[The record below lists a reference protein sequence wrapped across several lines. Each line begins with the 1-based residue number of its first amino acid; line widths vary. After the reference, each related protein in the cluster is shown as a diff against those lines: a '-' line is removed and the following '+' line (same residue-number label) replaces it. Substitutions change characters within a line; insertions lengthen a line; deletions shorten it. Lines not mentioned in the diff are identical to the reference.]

1 MTIREAK
8 ALLISYSFPF
18 DRVVLAF
25 IMLFL
30 GLALLDPV
38 QIPESIRF
46 IFGSL
51 GFIFPFLV
59 LSIVVA
65 AGAKATGLDQQIATV
80 FAGHT
85 RKMIFAAAIFGGLS
99 PFCSCTVIPLIAG
112 LLQAGVPLAPVM
124 AFWISSPLMDPEMF
138 VLLSAVLGL
147 EFTIVKTVVAI
158 VLGLGA
164 GFATHALVQ
173 RGLFSNP
180 LREEA
185 IAGFSGCCS
194 NSTKRNKQIIWAFWR
209 DDERRNSFVAESKTT
224 GWFLFKWLTLAFLIE
239 SMMVAYIPP
248 EFVGNYLGANSEWW
262 LIPTAAAVGVP
273 AYLNGYAAIPMV
285 GGLVDMG
292 MSLPGALTFMVA
304 GGVSSLPAS
313 MAVFALV
320 KRNLFVWYLILGF
333 VGSIF
338 SGFGYLIYLQLF
350 G

>member
-8 ALLISYSFPF
+8 ALLISYSIPL
-18 DRVVLAF
+18 DKVVLTF
-25 IMLFL
+25 IIIFFGVALFDTDQVL
-30 GLALLDPV
+30 
-38 QIPESIRF
+38 ESVRF

-85 RKMIFAAAIFGGLS
+85 RKMIVAAAIFGGLS

-138 VLLSAVLGL
+138 VLLSAVLGV
-147 EFTIVKTVVAI
+147 EFSTVKTVAAI

-173 RGLFSNP
+173 RGLFANP

-185 IAGFSGCCS
+185 IAGFSSCCKS
-194 NSTKRNKQIIWAFWR
+194 KVNNKEIVWTFWR
-209 DDERRNSFVAESKTT
+209 DDERRTSFIAESRTT

-239 SMMVAYIPP
+239 SLMVAYIPP

-320 KRNLFVWYLILGF
+320 KRNLFIWYLILGF
-333 VGSIF
+333 TGSIF
-338 SGFGYLIYLQLF
+338 SGFGYLIYLQLV

>member
-1 MTIREAK
+1 MTIKEAK
-8 ALLISYSFPF
+8 ILVTNFSIPI
-18 DRVVLAF
+18 DKVVLAF
-25 IMLFL
+25 IILFL
-30 GLALLDPV
+30 GVTIVDSDQV
-38 QIPESIRF
+38 IESIHF

-85 RKMIFAAAIFGGLS
+85 RKMIVAAAIFGGLS

-138 VLLSAVLGL
+138 VLLSAVLGV
-147 EFTIVKTVVAI
+147 EFSVVKTVAAI

-164 GFATHALVQ
+164 GFATNTLVQ
-173 RGLFSNP
+173 RGLFINP
-180 LREEA
+180 LREDA
-185 IAGFSGCCS
+185 IAGFTGCC
-194 NSTKRNKQIIWAFWR
+194 NSKVNNKKIVWAFWR
-209 DDERRNSFVAESKTT
+209 DDVRRTSFVSESRTT

-239 SMMVAYIPP
+239 SLMVAYIPP
-248 EFVGNYLGANSEWW
+248 EFVGNYLGANNEWW
-262 LIPTAAAVGVP
+262 LIPTAAMVGVP

-313 MAVFALV
+313 LAVFALV
-320 KRNLFVWYLILGF
+320 KRNLFIWYLILGF

-338 SGFGYLIYLQLF
+338 TGFGYLIYLQLF

>member
-8 ALLISYSFPF
+8 ILLTNYSISM
-18 DRVVLAF
+18 DKVVLSF
-25 IMLFL
+25 IIIFL
-30 GLALLDPV
+30 GVGLLDSD
-38 QIPESIRF
+38 QIQESIQF
-46 IFGSL
+46 ILGSL

-59 LSIVVA
+59 LSLVVA

-85 RKMIFAAAIFGGLS
+85 RKMIVAAAVFGGLS

-138 VLLSAVLGL
+138 VLLSAVLGI

-158 VLGLGA
+158 TLGLGS
-164 GFATHALVQ
+164 GFATQALVNL
-173 RGLFSNP
+173 GLFSNP
-180 LREEA
+180 LRMEA
-185 IAGFSGCCS
+185 ISGFSGCS
-194 NSTKRNKQIIWAFWR
+194 NSKMDNKKIVWAFWQ
-209 DDERRNSFVAESKTT
+209 DDERRTSFVSEAKTT

-239 SMMVAYIPP
+239 SLMVAYIPP
-248 EFVGNYLGANSEWW
+248 EFVGNYLGENSEWW

-320 KRNLFVWYLILGF
+320 KRNLFIWYLILGF
-333 VGSIF
+333 IGSIF
-338 SGFGYLIYLQLF
+338 SGFGYLIYLQVF

>member
-8 ALLISYSFPF
+8 ALLISYSIPL
-18 DRVVLAF
+18 DKVVWAF
-25 IMLFL
+25 IIIFFGVALFDTDQVL
-30 GLALLDPV
+30 
-38 QIPESIRF
+38 ESVRF

-85 RKMIFAAAIFGGLS
+85 RKMIVAAAIFGGLS

-138 VLLSAVLGL
+138 VLLSAVLGV
-147 EFTIVKTVVAI
+147 EFSTVKTVAAI

-173 RGLFSNP
+173 RGLFANP

-185 IAGFSGCCS
+185 IAGFSSCCKS
-194 NSTKRNKQIIWAFWR
+194 KVNNKEIVWTFWR
-209 DDERRNSFVAESKTT
+209 DDERRTSFIAESRTT

-239 SMMVAYIPP
+239 SLMVAYIPP

-320 KRNLFVWYLILGF
+320 KRNLFIWYLILGF
-333 VGSIF
+333 TGSIF

>member
-1 MTIREAK
+1 MTIKEAK
-8 ALLISYSFPF
+8 ILLTNFSMPI
-18 DRVVLAF
+18 DRVVLTF
-25 IMLFL
+25 IIIVLGVALFETGQVLESL
-30 GLALLDPV
+30 GFVLA
-38 QIPESIRF
+38 
-46 IFGSL
+46 SL

-59 LSIVVA
+59 VSIVVA
-65 AGAKATGLDQQIATV
+65 SGAKATGLDQQIATV

-85 RKMIFAAAIFGGLS
+85 RKMIVVAAVFGGLS

-138 VLLSAVLGL
+138 VLLSAVLGI
-147 EFTIVKTVVAI
+147 EFSIVKTVVAI
-158 VLGLGA
+158 ILGLVS
-164 GFATHALVQ
+164 GFATQTLVE
-173 RGLFSNP
+173 RGLFANP
-180 LREEA
+180 LRLEA
-185 IAGFSGCCS
+185 ISGLSGCCGP
-194 NSTKRNKQIIWAFWR
+194 KMANKKIIWAFWQ
-209 DDERRNSFVAESKTT
+209 DDERRTSFVAEAKTT

-239 SMMVAYIPP
+239 SLMVAYIPP

-313 MAVFALV
+313 MAVFVLV
-320 KRNLFVWYLILGF
+320 KRNLFIWYLILGF
-333 VGSIF
+333 TGSIF
-338 SGFGYLIYLQLF
+338 AGFGYLIYLQLF

>member
-8 ALLISYSFPF
+8 ILLTNYSISM
-18 DRVVLAF
+18 DKVVLAF
-25 IMLFL
+25 IIIFL
-30 GLALLDPV
+30 GVALFDSDQVL
-38 QIPESIRF
+38 ESIRF
-46 IFGSL
+46 LLGSL

-59 LSIVVA
+59 VSLVVA

-85 RKMIFAAAIFGGLS
+85 QKMIVAAAIFGGLS

-138 VLLSAVLGL
+138 VLLSAVLGI
-147 EFTIVKTVVAI
+147 EFSVVKTVVAI
-158 VLGLGA
+158 VLGLGS
-164 GFATHALVQ
+164 GFATQALVD

-180 LREEA
+180 LRVEA
-185 IAGFSGCCS
+185 ISGFSGCCS
-194 NSTKRNKQIIWAFWR
+194 PSMNNKKIVWTFWK
-209 DDERRNSFVAESKTT
+209 DDERRTSFVSESKTT

-239 SMMVAYIPP
+239 SLMVAYIPP

-292 MSLPGALTFMVA
+292 MSLPGALTFMIA

-320 KRNLFVWYLILGF
+320 KRNLFIWYLVLGF
-333 VGSIF
+333 AGSIF
-338 SGFGYLIYLQLF
+338 AGFGYLIYLQLVL
-350 G
+350 

>member
-8 ALLISYSFPF
+8 ALLVSYSFPL
-18 DRVVLAF
+18 DKVVLAF
-25 IMLFL
+25 IILFL
-30 GLALLDPV
+30 GIVLFDTEQV
-38 QIPESIRF
+38 PESIRF
-46 IFGSL
+46 LLASL

-59 LSIVVA
+59 LSVVIA
-65 AGAKATGLDQQIATV
+65 GGAKATGLDQQIATV
-80 FAGHT
+80 FAGHA
-85 RKMIFAAAIFGGLS
+85 RKMIIAAAIFGGLS

-138 VLLSAVLGL
+138 ILLSAVLGI
-147 EFTIVKTVVAI
+147 EFTIVKTIAAI

-164 GFATHALVQ
+164 GFTTHALVQ
-173 RGLFSNP
+173 RGLFTNP

-185 IAGFSGCCS
+185 VTGYSGCSPSTRS
-194 NSTKRNKQIIWAFWR
+194 NKKIVWAFWK
-209 DDERRNSFVAESKTT
+209 DDERRNSFIAESKTT

-239 SMMVAYIPP
+239 SLMVAYIPP

-313 MAVFALV
+313 MAVFVLV
-320 KRNLFVWYLILGF
+320 RRNLFVWYLILGF
-333 VGSIF
+333 VGSIL
-338 SGFGYLIYLQLF
+338 SGFGYLIYLQF
-350 G
+350 VG